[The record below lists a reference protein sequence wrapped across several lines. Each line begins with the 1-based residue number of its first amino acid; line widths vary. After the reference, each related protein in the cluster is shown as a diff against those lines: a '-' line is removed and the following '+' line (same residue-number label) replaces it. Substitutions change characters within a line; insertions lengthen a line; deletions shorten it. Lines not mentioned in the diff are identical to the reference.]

1 MSKKINVNPGQYK
14 VAGRER
20 MGEPL
25 GQGSDKERLGRQEA
39 ELTRASAKVPKPQK
53 RKKR

>member
-20 MGEPL
+20 PDEIA
-25 GQGSDKERLGRQEA
+25 KERMKSSRQDTA
-39 ELTRASAKVPKPQK
+39 RTKRSGKQQK
-53 RKKR
+53 TSTAQR

>member
-20 MGEPL
+20 MGEPM
-25 GQGSDKERLGRQEA
+25 GQGKDAQTL
-39 ELTRASAKVPKPQK
+39 AKNREKATAKQK
-53 RKKR
+53 STKKR

>member
-25 GQGSDKERLGRQEA
+25 GQDKSKEA
-39 ELTRASAKVPKPQK
+39 LAKDRKTEKPKAK
-53 RKKR
+53 GGKKR